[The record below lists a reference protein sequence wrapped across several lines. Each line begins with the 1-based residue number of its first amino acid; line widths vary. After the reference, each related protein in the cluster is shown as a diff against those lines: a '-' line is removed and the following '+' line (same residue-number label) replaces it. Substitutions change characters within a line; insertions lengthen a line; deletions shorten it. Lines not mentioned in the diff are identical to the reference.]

1 MRGILNCI
9 CVFCNQMGLR
19 QEKFA
24 RLVQKDLGEIFQ
36 QHRHEWLAGEFVSIS
51 SVKVSPDLGYLKI
64 YLSMLNTAKRAVVM
78 ENVELYAREIRKAL
92 AIRLKNQV
100 RKIPE
105 LTFFEDDTLDYVSKM
120 DKIFEELNKNKSPES
135 DSTE

>member
-1 MRGILNCI
+1 MRI

-78 ENVELYAREIRKAL
+78 ENVELFAREIRKAL
-92 AIRLKNQV
+92 AVRLKNQV

-135 DSTE
+135 DNTD

>member
-1 MRGILNCI
+1 MRI